1 MPVAEQIQ
9 LVVRTAEHLPV
20 LKEFELPDDQVQF
33 TSHPKEVINLGE
45 GQFPIVILA
54 DGHPVGF
61 FILHATERVKEYT
74 SHSHAMLLTALSIDH
89 RQQRKGYAKR
99 GMLALPAF
107 IGREFPSCN
116 EVVLVVNHKNVP
128 AQQLYASVGFKD
140 TGRRRMGPIGEQW
153 VMNLTII

>member
-1 MPVAEQIQ
+1 MPIAEQIQ
-9 LVVRTAEHLPV
+9 LVVRTAEHLTV
-20 LKEFELPDDQVQF
+20 LKEFELPEDQVQF
-33 TSHPKEVINLGE
+33 TSHPKEVLNLGE

-99 GMLALPAF
+99 GCLRCKRSLGENFLPAM
-107 IGREFPSCN
+107 RWCWS
-116 EVVLVVNHKNVP
+116 
-128 AQQLYASVGFKD
+128 
-140 TGRRRMGPIGEQW
+140 
-153 VMNLTII
+153 